1 MSEKLKVKILI
12 DSTSDFPK
20 ELIKPWDVDIVPL
33 YVIWPDGT
41 TEKDDTR
48 DFNELKKF
56 YEKLK
61 TAPEL
66 PKSSQPT
73 VEDWKAKYEEA
84 KKNGYDGVLVIT
96 ISSAM
101 SGTFNSAVLASK
113 EVDIPVRVVDSKRAS
128 TAISPMVRYAR
139 ELFDLGLGL
148 EEVAQELEKK
158 IKAKGFGAFFYV
170 QDFNFLVKGGR
181 VSRFAGFVGS
191 LLKIKVGIYI
201 DDEGNMIPF
210 TKARATKAIHEE
222 LIKKAQQEGFPAG
235 STVDLYMVSCDNME
249 ELKEIEEELRKIYK
263 VKNVYYTPTGKVIS
277 MHVGPGQTGF
287 GIERY

>member
-113 EVDIPVRVVDSKRAS
+113 EVDIPVRVVDSKMAS

-158 IKAKGFGAFFYV
+158 IKSQGFWCV
-170 QDFNFLVKGGR
+170 
-181 VSRFAGFVGS
+181 
-191 LLKIKVGIYI
+191 LLC
-201 DDEGNMIPF
+201 P
-210 TKARATKAIHEE
+210 R
-222 LIKKAQQEGFPAG
+222 LQLP
-235 STVDLYMVSCDNME
+235 C
-249 ELKEIEEELRKIYK
+249 
-263 VKNVYYTPTGKVIS
+263 
-277 MHVGPGQTGF
+277 
-287 GIERY
+287 